1 MPADPISAKQ
11 AGLPHPH
18 ETADQH
24 IERAEQRRGVKTA
37 TGESKWRGVRVQ
49 KVLRRATHAERLLQC
64 DAVR

>member
-1 MPADPISAKQ
+1 MGE
-11 AGLPHPH
+11 AGLLGADRTGG
-18 ETADQH
+18 TADQH

-37 TGESKWRGVRVQ
+37 AGESKWHGVRVQ